1 MAVCGTQARN
11 VIVGPANI
19 WIAPCDAAVPTFT
32 AGEPAITAIEGAAGW
47 RELGFTQD
55 GVEVA
60 YTPEIGEVQVDQ
72 VKDAA
77 VLFNDGLTVMVNTNM
92 VEATL
97 QNLMVAWNTPNSQF
111 DAGDNTNDWD
121 DVLSIG
127 VPDSEMDEKS
137 ILMVGRAPRR
147 KFEAAETGVGSP
159 EALVKRE
166 RVYYGRRVVAVEG
179 SNHSLTRG
187 DATVFPVSFRL
198 LPDSGAPGSE
208 YGTIT
213 DRLIE
218 AAPVPSP

>member
-11 VIVGPANI
+11 VIVGPARI
-19 WIAPCDAAVPTFT
+19 WMAPCDTAVPTFT
-32 AGEPAITAIEGAAGW
+32 ANATVVTDLEGDGTW

-72 VKDAA
+72 IKDAA
-77 VLFNDGLTVMVNTNM
+77 VLFNDGITVMVNTNM

-97 QNLMVAWNTPNSQF
+97 QNLMVAWNTPNSAF
-111 DAGDNTNDWD
+111 DAGDDTSDWD

-137 ILMVGRAPRR
+137 LLIVGRAPRR

-159 EALVKRE
+159 EATVKRE
-166 RVYYGRRVVAVEG
+166 RVYYARRVVAVEG

-198 LPDSGAPGSE
+198 LPDAGAPGSE

-218 AAPVPSP
+218 AAPVAP